1 MAIEITIPRLGWSM
15 DEGIFGQWLKQ
26 DGETVDFGD
35 PLFLLESDKAQQEV
49 ESVDE
54 GILHIIPSGP
64 QEGDTVAVGIRVAW
78 LLEEGEDVPED
89 SSTSERTESVV
100 SEAAAV
106 ADQKVPLA
114 SPSVRRL
121 AGELGV
127 DLAAVEKDGRIT
139 ADDVRHAAV
148 TPIIES
154 RSEQQ
159 PTGVPS
165 TLSVPL
171 RKSKDRLPAISP
183 RAARLAGQLGLD
195 WTRLTGSGR
204 TGRIREKDVRA
215 MSAASSLESAVAQP
229 PGIVRR
235 VIAERM
241 LNSARATAAVTLTTT
256 LDATH
261 LVGLRKQCKAAG
273 HEGVVPAYH
282 DIIARLAAIALQQ
295 HPALNSQWTDQGI
308 VQPEGVHVGIAVDT
322 DAGLLVPVIRNVQ
335 SLSLTELT
343 KQSNHLIQLARERK
357 CSVDQLSGGTF
368 TISNLGSFG
377 IEAFTPIINA
387 PETAILG
394 LGAIRRE
401 AVVMADDRIE
411 PCDRMT
417 LSLTFDHRVTD
428 GAPAAEFLQSL
439 AHAIEN
445 PVPWLMG

>member
-1 MAIEITIPRLGWSM
+1 
-15 DEGIFGQWLKQ
+15 
-26 DGETVDFGD
+26 VDFGD

-54 GILHIIPSGP
+54 GILHIIPRGP
-64 QEGDTVAVGIRVAW
+64 QEGDTVAVGMRVAW
-78 LLEEGEDVPED
+78 LLEEGEEIPKD
-89 SSTSERTESVV
+89 SSPSERRESVD

-148 TPIIES
+148 TPIIEN

-159 PTGVPS
+159 SVGATS

-171 RKSKDRLPAISP
+171 RKSKDQLPAISP
-183 RAARLAGQLGLD
+183 RAARLAGQLGVD
-195 WTRLTGSGR
+195 WTRLTGTGR

-235 VIAERM
+235 IIAERM
-241 LNSARATAAVTLTTT
+241 LDSARATAAVTLTTT

-357 CSVDQLSGGTF
+357 CSAEQLRGGTF

-377 IEAFTPIINA
+377 IEAFTPIINT

-428 GAPAAEFLQSL
+428 
-439 AHAIEN
+439 
-445 PVPWLMG
+445 